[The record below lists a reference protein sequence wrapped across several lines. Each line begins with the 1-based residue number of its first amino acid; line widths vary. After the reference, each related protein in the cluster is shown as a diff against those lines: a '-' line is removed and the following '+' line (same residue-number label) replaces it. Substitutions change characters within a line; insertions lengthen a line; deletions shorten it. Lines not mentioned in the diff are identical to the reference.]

1 LLIVVSACILR
12 LPAWLVARD
21 TSVHEL
27 KADQLA
33 SAVNGARSALV
44 QGLVGLLALTGIVVA
59 WQQLSADRERSRNDR
74 EQFSE
79 QLSLTREQLSLTRQA
94 QVAEQ
99 LTGALEQLA
108 SQTLEVRLGG
118 IYGLERIAKES
129 GDNDLRL
136 VVTEV
141 LAAYVRQHA
150 PVGPKA
156 TAAAGRSMAKFR
168 TPAPDVKAAMTVLA
182 RRTVLVTDPPL
193 DLSNVALGGMDL
205 HDIQLQGANLTGAE
219 LQEANL
225 ERANL
230 QGAVLKRAELQKAT
244 FTDARLQGANLED
257 AQLQEAHLS
266 IVNLQNANLAR
277 ASLQRADFFTSNE
290 CT

>member
-1 LLIVVSACILR
+1 MRRPESMPRVLWLALSSLALVGLVAVIWWLLPPARRGQAALIIGLLIVVSACILR

-118 IYGLERIAKES
+118 IYARVPQLIR
-129 GDNDLRL
+129 
-136 VVTEV
+136 V
-141 LAAYVRQHA
+141 LGY
-150 PVGPKA
+150 GW
-156 TAAAGRSMAKFR
+156 G
-168 TPAPDVKAAMTVLA
+168 
-182 RRTVLVTDPPL
+182 
-193 DLSNVALGGMDL
+193 
-205 HDIQLQGANLTGAE
+205 
-219 LQEANL
+219 
-225 ERANL
+225 
-230 QGAVLKRAELQKAT
+230 
-244 FTDARLQGANLED
+244 
-257 AQLQEAHLS
+257 
-266 IVNLQNANLAR
+266 
-277 ASLQRADFFTSNE
+277 
-290 CT
+290 